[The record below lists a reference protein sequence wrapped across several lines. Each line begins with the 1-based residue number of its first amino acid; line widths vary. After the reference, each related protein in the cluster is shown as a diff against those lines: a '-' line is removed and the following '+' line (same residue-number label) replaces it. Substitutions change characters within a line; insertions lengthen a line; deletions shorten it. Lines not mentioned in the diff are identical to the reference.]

1 MSKVTKLEKIGEV
14 WSDWNERKIT
24 GDQAMARI
32 HVIFPRVTLRVWNS
46 RMNKS
51 FKEEKQQ

>member
-14 WSDWNERKIT
+14 WSDWNERKLT

-32 HVIFPRVTLRVWNS
+32 HVLFPRVTLRVWNK
-46 RMNKS
+46 RRQEATK
-51 FKEEKQQ
+51 

>member
-51 FKEEKQQ
+51 FKEEKQ